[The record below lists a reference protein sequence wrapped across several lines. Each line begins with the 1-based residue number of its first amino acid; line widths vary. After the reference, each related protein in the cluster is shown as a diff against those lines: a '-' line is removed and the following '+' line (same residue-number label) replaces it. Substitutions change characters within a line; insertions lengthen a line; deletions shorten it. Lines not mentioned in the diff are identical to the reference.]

1 MNLATFC
8 QTWEEPAVH
17 QLMDLAIDKN
27 MIDKDEYPQTAE
39 LERRCVHMLADLWNA
54 PESANTVG
62 ASAIGSSEACMLGGM
77 AAKWRWRAKRA
88 AAGQPADRPNMVCG
102 PVQVVWHKFAK
113 YWDIEMREVPM
124 SPGHYAMD
132 VDDMLARV
140 DENTIMVVPTFGVT
154 YTGAYE
160 FVKPLADALDT
171 LEADTGLDVDIHVD
185 GASGAFLAPFC
196 APDIEW
202 DFRLPRVKSISTSGH
217 KFGLA
222 PLGVG
227 WVVWRD
233 TAELPDDLIFH
244 VSYLG
249 GDMPV
254 FQINFSRPAGQIA
267 AQYYDFVRL
276 GRDGYRRVHM
286 ASYDTGRF
294 LAEEIEKL
302 GPFELICDSNPQT
315 GIPAVAWKLADGAD
329 PGYTL
334 YDLADRLRIRGWQVP
349 AYPLTGAVSDVA
361 VQRILVRQGVSRD
374 LAAILLDDM
383 RNAVDHFTKHPVTV
397 SMTSEEASG
406 FSLGPL
412 AVGERRAAF
421 HPGWGTT
428 AAAWAGDDR
437 RVFGALLA
445 VDPVP
450 WARAQ
455 MAFTLAFHIILVP
468 LGVSWAFM
476 ALIANYR
483 GIKHGDADA
492 LGLAQRWSKY
502 MAVTFAV
509 GAVTGT
515 VLSLR
520 VRAAVA
526 AVHGPVGRGLR
537 HPVRLRGP
545 VLLHRGDLHRH
556 LHLRLAAPES
566 VGPLL
571 DGRAGRPHRHPR
583 QRLGGRRQRL
593 DELTGGLHARQLR
606 RGRRRRS
613 VGRHLQ
619 RRDAA
624 DGRPHGARRVRRRG
638 LPRRLRVRVRDA
650 ARSP

>member
-1 MNLATFC
+1 MALHPRESVRSSLDDCVYAGQDLAKAAPKYRFPDTEWRAEDAYAVVADELMLDGNSRMNLATFC
-8 QTWEEPAVH
+8 QTWEEPEVH
-17 QLMDLAIDKN
+17 RLMDLAIDKN

-39 LERRCVHMLADLWNA
+39 IERRCVHMLADLWNA

-124 SPGHYAMD
+124 SEGHYAMD
-132 VDDMLARV
+132 ADDMLARV

-160 FVKPLADALDT
+160 MVKPLADALDR
-171 LEADTGLDVDIHVD
+171 LQAETGLDIDIHVD

-233 TAELPDDLIFH
+233 VAELPDDLIFH

-276 GRDGYRRVHM
+276 GREGYRRVHM

-294 LAEEIEKL
+294 LAEEIAKL
-302 GPFELICDSNPQT
+302 GPFELICDSNPET
-315 GIPAVAWKLADGAD
+315 GIPSVAWKLTVGAD

-349 AYPLTGAVSDVA
+349 AYPLTGSISEVA

-374 LAAILLDDM
+374 LATILLDDM
-383 RNAVDHFTKHPVTV
+383 RDSVAHFTKHPITV
-397 SMTSEEASG
+397 PMTPQEASG
-406 FSLGPL
+406 FS
-412 AVGERRAAF
+412 
-421 HPGWGTT
+421 
-428 AAAWAGDDR
+428 
-437 RVFGALLA
+437 
-445 VDPVP
+445 
-450 WARAQ
+450 
-455 MAFTLAFHIILVP
+455 
-468 LGVSWAFM
+468 
-476 ALIANYR
+476 
-483 GIKHGDADA
+483 
-492 LGLAQRWSKY
+492 
-502 MAVTFAV
+502 
-509 GAVTGT
+509 
-515 VLSLR
+515 
-520 VRAAVA
+520 
-526 AVHGPVGRGLR
+526 
-537 HPVRLRGP
+537 
-545 VLLHRGDLHRH
+545 H
-556 LHLRLAAPES
+556 L
-566 VGPLL
+566 
-571 DGRAGRPHRHPR
+571 
-583 QRLGGRRQRL
+583 
-593 DELTGGLHARQLR
+593 
-606 RGRRRRS
+606 
-613 VGRHLQ
+613 
-619 RRDAA
+619 
-624 DGRPHGARRVRRRG
+624 
-638 LPRRLRVRVRDA
+638 
-650 ARSP
+650 